1 MQISLRWR
9 RRCLAFFSVTRC
21 SNWFASNVNSN
32 ACSDSATACLIARV
46 LSFCCVHFTINFA
59 ISGTPSSKRLDI
71 DRRLDHRLD
80 RRLDRIEG
88 IEVTEINCFRI
99 INICCLRNDRLRE
112 RGRYSLIIWSEIRF
126 YVLCHQY
133 FWKMSTIALKSFNKC
148 DSCFNF
154 CTGRILI

>member
-71 DRRLDHRLD
+71 DRRLD